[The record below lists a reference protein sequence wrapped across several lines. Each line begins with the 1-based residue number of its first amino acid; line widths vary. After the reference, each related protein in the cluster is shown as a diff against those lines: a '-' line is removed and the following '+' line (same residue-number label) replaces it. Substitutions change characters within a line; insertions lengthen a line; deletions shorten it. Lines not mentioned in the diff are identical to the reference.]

1 MAILSPTVGS
11 VDVCLF
17 WPLVSVLASVVL
29 TVGLWSAMRLRF
41 SDVTEQT
48 GWVGGLVIF
57 GQVLDAITT
66 LVGIDLLGFTEEVF
80 LSRLI
85 IESTARLPLTDVL
98 GTTWLFVLVK
108 CGLAVGIVT
117 LIARTD
123 DATRGEQ
130 WLLLGIPFGAGVR
143 SGTQQSQPST
153 GGIK

>member
-1 MAILSPTVGS
+1 VASLPVAVFGA
-11 VDVCLF
+11 DFCLF
-17 WPLVSVLASVVL
+17 WPLLSTLSAVVL
-29 TVGLWSAMRLRF
+29 TVGLWAAMRLRL

-66 LVGIDLLGFTEEVF
+66 LVGIDRLGFTEEVF

-85 IESTARLPLTDVL
+85 IESTARLPLTDLL

-117 LIARTD
+117 LLARTD
-123 DATRGEQ
+123 DASRAER
-130 WLLLGIPFGAGVR
+130 WLLFGITFGAGFGPALNNLSLQVA
-143 SGTQQSQPST
+143 
-153 GGIK
+153 I